1 MPHTPARVPPE
12 LLHGSSRVLRP
23 RDATGVYA
31 HPRPEFARLERAGAL
46 HRLATG
52 YYVPVP
58 DDQLG
63 RDWRPELE
71 AVALGIAVADEGTA
85 SVALMGL
92 SAARVHTAIPRGLAI
107 AVVATSRHR
116 PPLHLADRDAMVL
129 FARRRVSSLDVQHHT
144 GELGQGWITTI
155 EQTTLD
161 LVARPTLGGLPDQAL
176 NAAHALLARCD
187 RDLLNELAVTQRR
200 QASLSRL
207 YSVA

>member
-1 MPHTPARVPPE
+1 MAHAPARVPPN
-12 LLHGSSRVLRP
+12 LLHGCSRVLRP
-23 RDATGVYA
+23 RDAAGVYV

-71 AVALGIAVADEGTA
+71 AVAMGIAVADEGTE

-92 SAARVHTAIPRGLAI
+92 SAARVHTAVPRGLAI
-107 AVVATSRHR
+107 AVVATGRHR
-116 PPLHLADRDAMVL
+116 PPLHLTDRDAVVL
-129 FARRRVSSLDVQHHT
+129 FVRRNVIALDVQHHSS
-144 GELGQGWITTI
+144 ELGQGWVTTI

-161 LVARPTLGGLPDQAL
+161 LAARPTLGGLPDQAHS
-176 NAAHALLARCD
+176 AAHALLARCD
-187 RDLLNELAVTQRR
+187 QDLLDELATTQRR
-200 QASLSRL
+200 RASLSRL
-207 YSVA
+207 YSAA